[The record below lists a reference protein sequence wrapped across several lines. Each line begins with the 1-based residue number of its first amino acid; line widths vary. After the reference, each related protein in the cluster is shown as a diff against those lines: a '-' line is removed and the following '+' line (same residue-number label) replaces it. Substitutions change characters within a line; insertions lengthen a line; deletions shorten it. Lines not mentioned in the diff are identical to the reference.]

1 LEEHPELRD
10 SSVVAALADE
20 VPRLLHTALAR
31 AERLAEAATWLAERL
46 DERARARARRTAA
59 HVFYARGEHEAAV
72 SAYDEARG
80 MYERLGDDEEL
91 GRTLS
96 SALQALIYL
105 GRYAQ
110 AEAYADRARAIF
122 ERLSDR

>member
-31 AERLAEAATWLAERL
+31 AERLSEAATWLAVRL
-46 DERARARARRTAA
+46 DERSRARARRTAA
-59 HVFYARGEHEAAV
+59 HVLYARGEHEAAV
-72 SAYDEARG
+72 SAYDDARALYAG
-80 MYERLGDDEEL
+80 VGEDEEL

-110 AEAYADRARAIF
+110 AEAWADQARAIF
-122 ERLSDR
+122 ERLSD